1 MKGKKSPLILKP
13 GKIPFPLRPGP
24 MFSRAEAANVT
35 YTVSGD
41 RLHVQAPRE
50 TIKKIAE
57 RLSLLGAKS
66 DPASPY
72 GQSSE
77 RTEGQP
83 R

>member
-1 MKGKKSPLILKP
+1 MKSKKSPLILMP
-13 GKIPFPLRPGP
+13 GKIPFPLQPGP

-41 RLHVQAPRE
+41 RIYVQAPRE
-50 TIKKIAE
+50 TIKKIAD

-66 DPASPY
+66 EPASPY
-72 GQSSE
+72 GPSTE
-77 RTEGQP
+77 RTEGQS